1 MTPIEEAGRAGR
13 VGPAQPGIELLP
25 RHKDGDGRSGARR
38 PGSKVSSAWSLNFF
52 SVADDGIDPDKIGK
66 IKI

>member
-13 VGPAQPGIELLP
+13 LGPTQPGIELLP
-25 RHKDGDGRSGARR
+25 RHKDGDGRSGPRT
-38 PGSKVSSAWSLNFF
+38 PGRKITSGWSLNFF
-52 SVADDGIDPDKIGK
+52 SVADDGIDPDEIGK